1 MAKAAGVSDDRGV
14 GIDERHAGRVD
25 DGALDGAAATQVP
38 RTTRVACID
47 DDTLIREGI
56 TRLLHDVTV
65 VGAFRSV
72 EAFLAEC
79 PDADVVL
86 LDLWLSGPH
95 QDRVG
100 DQGLTA
106 VRRVSAAGY
115 RVLIYTNERRRHVLA
130 ACLGAGAH
138 GIIHKSESLDA
149 LLTAVKR
156 VDSGAVVTTTALAG
170 LAEVLQ
176 RKDAM
181 PGLTPRQLEVL
192 RARAR
197 GLSYKAIGS
206 AMFLSPKTVEEY
218 MAEVN
223 RKFADYLR
231 DHSPA
236 DLERLLGV
244 GQGDLASAD

>member
-1 MAKAAGVSDDRGV
+1 MANEAGVTHHGGV
-14 GIDERHAGRVD
+14 GIDERD
-25 DGALDGAAATQVP
+25 DGGVAGSDPERAAAPGAP
-38 RTTRVACID
+38 RTARVACVD

-56 TRLLHDVTV
+56 TRLLDGVTV
-65 VGAFRSV
+65 VGTFRSV
-72 EAFLAEC
+72 GAFLAEC

-95 QDRVG
+95 QERVG

-130 ACLGAGAH
+130 ACLGAGAR

-149 LLTAVKR
+149 LMAAITR
-156 VDSGAVVTTTALAG
+156 VGSGAVVMTTALAG

-197 GLSYKAIGS
+197 GLSYKTIA
-206 AMFLSPKTVEEY
+206 ATMFLSPKTVEEY

-244 GQGDLASAD
+244 GLGDLASTD

>member
-1 MAKAAGVSDDRGV
+1 MAQIGGVTDHGGV
-14 GIDERHAGRVD
+14 GNDQRGDGRVGD
-25 DGALDGAAATQVP
+25 DCDGPMMPPVS
-38 RTTRVACID
+38 RTARVACID

-56 TRLLHDVTV
+56 TRLLPKVTV

-72 EAFLAEC
+72 EAFLTES

-95 QDRVG
+95 QTRVG
-100 DQGLTA
+100 EQGLTA
-106 VRRVSAAGY
+106 VRSVAAAGY

-130 ACLGAGAH
+130 SCLGAGAR

-149 LLTAVKR
+149 LSAAIDR
-156 VDSGAVVTTTALAG
+156 VGSGAVVLTTALAG

-197 GLSYKAIGS
+197 GLSYKAIAA

-223 RKFADYLR
+223 RKFADYLQ

-244 GQGDLASAD
+244 GSGDLASED

>member
-1 MAKAAGVSDDRGV
+1 MGTDQRG
-14 GIDERHAGRVD
+14 DGRVD
-25 DGALDGAAATQVP
+25 GDDRDRAEPSDRSRSV
-38 RTTRVACID
+38 RVVCVD

-56 TRLLHDVTV
+56 TRLLRDVSV

-72 EAFLAEC
+72 ESFLAES
-79 PDADVVL
+79 PAADVVL

-130 ACLGAGAH
+130 ACFGAGAR
-138 GIIHKSESLDA
+138 GVIHKSESLEA
-149 LLTAVKR
+149 LTTAIDR
-156 VDSGAVVTTTALAG
+156 VARGAVVMTTALAG

-197 GLSYKAIGS
+197 GLSYKAIAA

-223 RKFADYLR
+223 RKFADYLQ

-244 GQGDLASAD
+244 GSGDLASAD